1 MYPCLPRSG
10 RHIFM
15 HNVPPYISVSPC
27 SQVLDTELDSH
38 CIMLHFLLHKV
49 FSHQIFF
56 DIFHDCNILSILL
69 LPLLIPLSCF
79 IFLAIM
85 IYLTFKYSP
94 ESFHWSIVNASSN
107 SGHALYHFCGRQ
119 LCSKALARVLE
130 STVTMEQ
137 RMYIG
142 VLLNRFVKG
151 VEHQFIII
159 AGSNFICHNPSVI
172 EVKDCTEVQLVYLL
186 AIIPLEFR
194 HIGQPLLV
202 RLVRMEIAVQNV
214 LCGDFRDRW
223 CVAVTLF
230 AAYRL

>member
-1 MYPCLPRSG
+1 MELHGSHAAKSLLVSLGVVEMY
-10 RHIFM
+10 
-15 HNVPPYISVSPC
+15 
-27 SQVLDTELDSH
+27 VLLNRGA
-38 CIMLHFLLHKV
+38 
-49 FSHQIFF
+49 Q
-56 DIFHDCNILSILL
+56 LL
-69 LPLLIPLSCF
+69 LVGKFSQIVHLGF
-79 IFLAIM
+79 QD
-85 IYLTFKYSP
+85 SP

-214 LCGDFRDRW
+214 LCGDFRDGW

>member
-94 ESFHWSIVNASSN
+94 ESFHWSIVNVAVN
-107 SGHALYHFCGRQ
+107 SGHALFH
-119 LCSKALARVLE
+119 
-130 STVTMEQ
+130 
-137 RMYIG
+137 
-142 VLLNRFVKG
+142 
-151 VEHQFIII
+151 
-159 AGSNFICHNPSVI
+159 
-172 EVKDCTEVQLVYLL
+172 
-186 AIIPLEFR
+186 AIILKHAHKDWTRILETS
-194 HIGQPLLV
+194 IT
-202 RLVRMEIAVQNV
+202 MK
-214 LCGDFRDRW
+214 
-223 CVAVTLF
+223 
-230 AAYRL
+230 